1 MPHTEGR
8 TGVALQLHCMYVL
21 PVRSPFIQLF
31 IPVAALLAAS
41 SFGSNAHSS
50 DVLQALLQ
58 NQD

>member
-1 MPHTEGR
+1 M
-8 TGVALQLHCMYVL
+8 ALQHTDVL
-21 PVRSPFIQLF
+21 PVVRSPLIQLF

-50 DVLQALLQ
+50 DILQALLQ